1 MLDFNEVLFLTFYS
15 SKNSEKK
22 VPRFHKNIK
31 KHNCFQH

>member
-1 MLDFNEVLFLTFYS
+1 MLDFNEVLFLTFY

-31 KHNCFQH
+31 HNCFQH